1 MAGLSLRANASGVAS
16 TTSPTMSVGSAFN
29 PGGAAPAA
37 SSGGLSSMTQGF
49 GAGFGVSV
57 LAVILLAFIRHS
69 LPR

>member
-1 MAGLSLRANASGVAS
+1 
-16 TTSPTMSVGSAFN
+16 
-29 PGGAAPAA
+29 
-37 SSGGLSSMTQGF
+37 MTQGF